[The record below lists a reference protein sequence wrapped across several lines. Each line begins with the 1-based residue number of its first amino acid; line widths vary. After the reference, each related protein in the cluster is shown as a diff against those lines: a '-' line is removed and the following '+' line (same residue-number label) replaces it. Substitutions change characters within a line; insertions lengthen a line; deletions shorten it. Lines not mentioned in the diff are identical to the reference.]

1 MGAVMGALFIS
12 ALPLYF
18 FREAFLKKRFSLR
31 TLLIL
36 QLWIGALAAL
46 VIRYYRGPSC
56 QLPVRELVVAA
67 ALWVPLMWSIIR
79 DKSLPTSHGKG
90 TGWRRFRRRNIPAG
104 TLRER

>member
-1 MGAVMGALFIS
+1 MGMVMGALFIP
-12 ALPLYF
+12 AVAVYF
-18 FREAFLKKRFSLR
+18 LREASLKKRFSLR

-36 QLWIGALAAL
+36 QLWLGALAAS
-46 VIRYYRGPSC
+46 VIRLYREPAC
-56 QLPVRELVVAA
+56 ALPVRELVVAA
-67 ALWVPLMWSIIR
+67 VLWAPLMWSIIR